1 MVRIKKGET
10 QFDPSYYVNLEA
22 IGPKLP
28 MYRCWHITGDYFL
41 LQLYTQGIT
50 YNGVGATRLAV
61 FNAATQSL
69 TAVTG
74 LPDER
79 VISDFGESPYTHNGY
94 CYLPVTTTE
103 KGSYPAFYRIDP
115 RTAVAV
121 KGATVEA
128 ESVNATGWLNR
139 Q

>member
-1 MVRIKKGET
+1 MKTRTAGTIQEA
-10 QFDPSYYVNLEA
+10 PSSS
-22 IGPKLP
+22 
-28 MYRCWHITGDYFL
+28 T
-41 LQLYTQGIT
+41 
-50 YNGVGATRLAV
+50 
-61 FNAATQSL
+61 
-69 TAVTG
+69 
-74 LPDER
+74 PDER

-115 RTAVAV
+115 RTPVAV